1 MRSDIIKFTLKT
13 NIYMN
18 NRYALG
24 LRLDP
29 RIMVSSDENP
39 RDVPFGVIFAH
50 GRRFDGYHV
59 RFRDIARGGLR
70 LVTPASPE
78 QFALESAHQFDECY
92 GLAYAQQLK
101 NKDIPE
107 GGSKAVVLVDSVGMS
122 SIGKGF
128 VMRKSV
134 KAFVDTILDLIVDTP
149 ETRKEIVDYYGKKEV
164 LYLGPDE
171 QVSW

>member
-1 MRSDIIKFTLKT
+1 
-13 NIYMN
+13 
-18 NRYALG
+18 
-24 LRLDP
+24 
-29 RIMVSSDENP
+29 
-39 RDVPFGVIFAH
+39 
-50 GRRFDGYHV
+50 
-59 RFRDIARGGLR
+59 
-70 LVTPASPE
+70 
-78 QFALESAHQFDECY
+78 
-92 GLAYAQQLK
+92 
-101 NKDIPE
+101 
-107 GGSKAVVLVDSVGMS
+107 MS